1 MSEKYVSRQ
10 QARAANAWE
19 VVQRIKGSAN
29 AEKFALQAKRM
40 PVRILTSG
48 LGPSLSFLAAKKY
61 APELLVALNDWVLK
75 CAWAERH
82 NETSQPNADLMQR
95 IITGDAQFLRLATD
109 ECMAYLQWI
118 IRFAEAEG
126 LLKDESQTPA

>member
-1 MSEKYVSRQ
+1 MGSR
-10 QARAANAWE
+10 
-19 VVQRIKGSAN
+19 SAYKKTKN
-29 AEKFALQAKRM
+29 AEEFGKQAKRM

-61 APELLVALNDWVLK
+61 APELQASLKDWILK
-75 CAWAERH
+75 CAWAQREK
-82 NETSQPNADLMQR
+82 ETSKETKDLMQR
-95 IITGDAQFLRLATD
+95 IISGDAQFLRLATD

-126 LLKDESQTPA
+126 LLKDEGQPVA